1 MRYMGRLGLMSAY
14 LFYKDIK
21 NYTYATDLAGTGD
34 WAAYDEAATFANG
47 DDASIYGLELAFS
60 RKFGNFL
67 TGANLTLSESEATID
82 GFNGGDYRS
91 RDIDL
96 PLHSD
101 TVANL
106 TVGWENELVSLRLA
120 GNYKSSYLEEIS
132 SLDEPERD
140 RYVDD
145 AFYLDFSAKYYVTD
159 QLQVNFDALNLTDEV
174 FYAYLGKERFN
185 AQYEEYGPTFKLGL
199 TWTGF

>member
-1 MRYMGRLGLMSAY
+1 M
-14 LFYKDIK
+14 
-21 NYTYATDLAGTGD
+21 
-34 WAAYDEAATFANG
+34 
-47 DDASIYGLELAFS
+47 
-60 RKFGNFL
+60 
-67 TGANLTLSESEATID
+67 
-82 GFNGGDYRS
+82 
-91 RDIDL
+91 
-96 PLHSD
+96 
-101 TVANL
+101 
-106 TVGWENELVSLRLA
+106 A
-120 GNYKSSYLEEIS
+120 GNYKSAYLDEIS

-174 FYAYLGKERFN
+174 YYAYLGKERFN